1 MNDTNIT
8 KLAVLIQTHPSWPA
22 IATDYQALKV
32 WAIEKVYERTVD
44 ELPNEKI
51 LEVILGN
58 VADYNSL
65 TEANRNIVG
74 IILQTGN
81 TVPTAVGNPTRDRL
95 VAIFNGKTDTLQALG
110 EAIKYQVSRAVDA
123 DITGAVDAGAIKA
136 AIAET
141 GV

>member
-1 MNDTNIT
+1 MDNTNVL

-22 IATDYQALKV
+22 IASDYQALKV
-32 WAIEKVYERTVD
+32 WAVEKVYDRTVD

-58 VADYNSL
+58 VDDFSALSAENKQIVRDILYIGNS
-65 TEANRNIVG
+65 
-74 IILQTGN
+74 
-81 TVPTAVGNPTRDRL
+81 VPTAGGNPTRDRL
-95 VAIFNGKTDTLQALG
+95 VAIFNGKTDTLQALAA
-110 EAIKYQVSRAVDA
+110 AIVYKVSRAVNA
-123 DITGAVDAGAIKA
+123 EITGTITAGAIKA